1 MSAWIVGAAVTI
13 AACTVALLY
22 LWLVRRVDVEND
34 AGLRALAALRWREFS
49 TLVVRAMQTRG
60 LRDAAPGSAEQPTA
74 GNDARLLMTDGS
86 RRWLLSCKHGMAYRI
101 RPSNIQELASE
112 MDLAG
117 ASAGILLTQG
127 RADRDAL
134 SAAQRAGVEIID
146 GRRLWALLKPFLAV
160 ATTRRIVDQAD
171 AQARRHSL
179 IAVMGALVLGLLVA
193 VVLSNLLPGDEAER
207 PSRAAQSEAAPAVA
221 APPAAQAVPAD
232 TGATTD
238 TAGARATDGP
248 AMGGPALD
256 DAAIARYQAELARTL
271 STRAGIRRA
280 YWLTRT
286 TLVIDRS
293 GSGSDKL
300 IWPLVCG
307 ELENYPAIVRTVRV
321 QLNPLPGSGES
332 VRWRQCFTA

>member
-1 MSAWIVGAAVTI
+1 MSAWIVGTAVTI

-22 LWLVRRVDVEND
+22 LWLVRRVEVEND

-60 LRDAAPGSAEQPTA
+60 LRDAAPDTTEQPRA
-74 GNDARLLMTDGS
+74 GNEPRLLMTDGS
-86 RRWLLSCKHGMAYRI
+86 KRWLLSCKHGMAYRI
-101 RPSNIQELASE
+101 RPSNIEELASE

-117 ASAGILLTQG
+117 AGAGILLTQG

-134 SAAQRAGVEIID
+134 AAAQRAGVEIID
-146 GRRLWALLKPFLAV
+146 GRRLWTLLKPFLAV

-171 AQARRHSL
+171 AQARRHSM

-193 VVLSNLLPGDEAER
+193 VVLSNLLPDDEAR
-207 PSRAAQSEAAPAVA
+207 PAQGTQAAAVAPAP
-221 APPAAQAVPAD
+221 APPAPPSAGPGGAENPGSAAAAQA
-232 TGATTD
+232 GN
-238 TAGARATDGP
+238 RS
-248 AMGGPALD
+248 MGGAALD
-256 DAAIARYQAELARTL
+256 DATIARHQAELARTL

-307 ELENYPAIVRTVRV
+307 ELENYPPIVRTVRV
-321 QLNPLPGSGES
+321 QLNPLPGSGET